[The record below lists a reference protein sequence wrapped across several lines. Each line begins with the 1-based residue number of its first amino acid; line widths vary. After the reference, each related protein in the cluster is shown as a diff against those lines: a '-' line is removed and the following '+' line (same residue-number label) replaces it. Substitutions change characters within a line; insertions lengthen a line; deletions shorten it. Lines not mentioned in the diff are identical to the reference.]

1 MDWIQRPADA
11 DPAWPAHELRKHLT
25 HLMVAF
31 KMSDGRQIS
40 GVLDLVASDRI
51 DLDTD
56 AGPVPVDVRDIVA
69 YAIVSRHIERA

>member
-1 MDWIQRPADA
+1 
-11 DPAWPAHELRKHLT
+11 
-25 HLMVAF
+25 MVAF

>member
-1 MDWIQRPADA
+1 
-11 DPAWPAHELRKHLT
+11 
-25 HLMVAF
+25 
-31 KMSDGRQIS
+31 MSDGRQIS

-69 YAIVSRHIERA
+69 YAIVSKNIERA